1 MVFLSDQAET
11 KYRMDVYNTSA
22 AKVGSYYFDV
32 DYTDIFFEEDA
43 MVIYNESE
51 CQIFTTEG
59 VEKYRGNFGKSVR
72 LMLPTGGSYKYYLV
86 TDNTIDTIQLK

>member
-1 MVFLSDQAET
+1 
-11 KYRMDVYNTSA
+11 MDVYNTSA
-22 AKVGSYYFDV
+22 VKVGSYYFDV

-72 LMLPTGGSYKYYLV
+72 LMLSAGGSYKYYLV

>member
-1 MVFLSDQAET
+1 
-11 KYRMDVYNTSA
+11 MDVYNTSA
-22 AKVGSYYFDV
+22 VKVGSYYFDV

-59 VEKYRGNFGKSVR
+59 VENTGETLARACGLCFR
-72 LMLPTGGSYKYYLV
+72 QEDPTNI
-86 TDNTIDTIQLK
+86 TW

>member
-1 MVFLSDQAET
+1 
-11 KYRMDVYNTSA
+11 
-22 AKVGSYYFDV
+22 
-32 DYTDIFFEEDA
+32 

-72 LMLPTGGSYKYYLV
+72 LMLPAGGSYKYYLV